1 MFNTSYIKIND
12 ILCSSEYKS
21 SFSGACA
28 ELVVVDGVLDLWHLE
43 YLLIEQRKY
52 LYKYFDDNVYENALM
67 SLVKVPSPDVYLDLL
82 DLLADGNYH
91 TDIGEI
97 LICFLFKILTRIK
110 KIVSRECGEK
120 LRIIYDMYND

>member
-1 MFNTSYIKIND
+1 
-12 ILCSSEYKS
+12 
-21 SFSGACA
+21 
-28 ELVVVDGVLDLWHLE
+28 
-43 YLLIEQRKY
+43 
-52 LYKYFDDNVYENALM
+52 M
-67 SLVKVPSPDVYLDLL
+67 SLVKVPSPDVYLALL

-120 LRIIYDMYND
+120 LRIIYDMYNDKSFDIKKINEIYEKFLRDRKTSRILKFSKNAIIVGSCKFMPFLIWDEKFEEYSEL